1 MEGAR
6 VLHDSVCQKRKV
18 LEALCISRSNNI
30 NKRLENIVWAGPA
43 ATFSAPKFMG
53 RRYRINQQPRFGLSS
68 APSPYYPY

>member
-53 RRYRINQQPRFGLSS
+53 R
-68 APSPYYPY
+68 